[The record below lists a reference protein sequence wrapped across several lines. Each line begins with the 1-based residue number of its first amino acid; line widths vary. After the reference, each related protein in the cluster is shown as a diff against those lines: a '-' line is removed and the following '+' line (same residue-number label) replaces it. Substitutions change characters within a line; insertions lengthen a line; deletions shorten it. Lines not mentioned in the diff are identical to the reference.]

1 MATNCKPIRPK
12 TNNQTEAGHLPPR
25 PSKAL
30 IFQLLLVTA
39 ILAIVI
45 HCCLNAT
52 LSAATREDIKTLLSQ
67 KQAPLLSLATQAQGK
82 VLTYQHTEHSQWERM
97 DWRSRLTF
105 FGTGLLWVDG
115 TDHDGMTEFTFQ
127 SVYLEGGLSLYH
139 SPSGEEAVLAQF
151 PLSTCVSFDTI
162 PEGGICQE
170 GLGID
175 KTGFVYCEQLQPGW
189 YLVEWNLPT

>member
-1 MATNCKPIRPK
+1 MTRNKKCL
-12 TNNQTEAGHLPPR
+12 TC
-25 PSKAL
+25 L
-30 IFQLLLVTA
+30 ILLALLLA
-39 ILAIVI
+39 AALCY
-45 HCCLNAT
+45 H
-52 LSAATREDIKTLLSQ
+52 SAAHSLATREDVKTLLSI

-82 VLTYQHTEHSQWERM
+82 ELTYQHTEHSQWERM

-105 FGTGLLWVDG
+105 FGTDLLWVDG

-127 SVYLEGGLSLYH
+127 SVYPEGGLSLYH

-151 PLSTCVSFDTI
+151 PLSTGISIDAI
-162 PEGGICQE
+162 PEDGICQE

-175 KTGFVYCEQLQPGW
+175 HSGFVYCEQLQPDW